1 MSEGPRPRRPG
12 PGPGPG
18 AGPGASVAGSPADL
32 TPDASP
38 ENVAR
43 AIVLRQL
50 TIAPRTRAQL
60 VQALARRGVPDEVT
74 RALLDRFEEVDLV
87 DDEQFS
93 RRWVRSRH
101 AGRGLSKRVL
111 AHELRTRGVADATIR
126 EAVDEIGPGEELA
139 AAREL
144 VRRRLPA
151 LRGDDR
157 VRRTRRLAGMLARKG
172 YGPGTAL
179 QAIREELAALAL
191 DAEADDG
198 FDDGFDDRGDGGGPA
213 DGCGGLGFDSDTSEE
228 CLVDEP

>member
-1 MSEGPRPRRPG
+1 MSL
-12 PGPGPG
+12 
-18 AGPGASVAGSPADL
+18 SSHD
-32 TPDASP
+32 
-38 ENVAR
+38 AR
-43 AIVLRQL
+43 AIALRQL
-50 TIAPRTRAQL
+50 AIAPRTRAQL
-60 VQALARRGVPDEVT
+60 AEVLARRGVSDEVA
-74 RALLDRFEEVDLV
+74 RVLLDRFEEVDLV

-101 AGRGLSKRVL
+101 AERGLSKRAL

-139 AAREL
+139 AARAL

-191 DAEADDG
+191 DAEIDE
-198 FDDGFDDRGDGGGPA
+198 FDDRDHDDGRGV
-213 DGCGGLGFDSDTSEE
+213 LGYDPGTSEE

>member
-1 MSEGPRPRRPG
+1 MSLSSDRPLRRCGDPLG
-12 PGPGPG
+12 WR
-18 AGPGASVAGSPADL
+18 
-32 TPDASP
+32 
-38 ENVAR
+38 AR
-43 AIVLRQL
+43 AIALRQL

-60 VQALARRGVPDEVT
+60 AQTLARHGVPDEVA
-74 RALLDRFEEVDLV
+74 RVLLDRFEEVDLV

-101 AGRGLSKRVL
+101 TGRGLSKRAL
-111 AHELRTRGVADATIR
+111 AHELRTRGVADSMIR

-157 VRRTRRLAGMLARKG
+157 ARRTRRLAGMLARKG

-179 QAIREELAALAL
+179 QAIREELAALSL
-191 DAEADDG
+191 DAEIDAEIDDEIDDG
-198 FDDGFDDRGDGGGPA
+198 GHD
-213 DGCGGLGFDSDTSEE
+213 DGCGVLGFDPDTSEE